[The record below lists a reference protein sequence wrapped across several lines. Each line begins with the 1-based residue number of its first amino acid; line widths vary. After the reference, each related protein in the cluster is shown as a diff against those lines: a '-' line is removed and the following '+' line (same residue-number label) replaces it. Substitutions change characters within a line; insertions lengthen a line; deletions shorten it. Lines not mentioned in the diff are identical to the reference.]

1 MSDLF
6 ECRGLALHNGNPRL
20 EKRDDCLYDD
30 MRPTSPH
37 PDGQRPRTLT
47 HKQLWLLGSNQPCS
61 LDLPSMV
68 LSKEDLLAHS
78 RYIRDTLAPGIA
90 KDSHLVSGKHA
101 FDLSHL
107 RSALDE
113 LHKSPMTVE
122 ILSFSRVEKA
132 LQRIVEAGGGR
143 WPPDIV
149 TKARD
154 LIARWEES
162 LGPLQRVR
170 TDLWGIGG
178 PLHGL
183 SKPEKLFRKGHAS
196 RPMSSS
202 LQGET
207 H

>member
-1 MSDLF
+1 
-6 ECRGLALHNGNPRL
+6 
-20 EKRDDCLYDD
+20 
-30 MRPTSPH
+30 
-37 PDGQRPRTLT
+37 
-47 HKQLWLLGSNQPCS
+47 
-61 LDLPSMV
+61 MV

-78 RYIRDTLAPGIA
+78 RYIRDTLAPRIA

-101 FDLSHL
+101 FDLSQL

-122 ILSFSRVEKA
+122 ILSFSRIEKA
-132 LQRIVEAGGGR
+132 LQRIVEAQGGR

-154 LIARWEES
+154 LIARWEKS

-170 TDLWGIGG
+170 TDLWGAGG
-178 PLHGL
+178 PLYGL
-183 SKPEKLFRKGHAS
+183 SKPEKLFRKGYAS
-196 RPMSSS
+196 RPMSMGF
-202 LQGET
+202 QGGS

>member
-1 MSDLF
+1 MI
-6 ECRGLALHNGNPRL
+6 
-20 EKRDDCLYDD
+20 
-30 MRPTSPH
+30 
-37 PDGQRPRTLT
+37 
-47 HKQLWLLGSNQPCS
+47 
-61 LDLPSMV
+61 

-78 RYIRDTLAPGIA
+78 RYIRDTLAPRIA
-90 KDSHLVSGKHA
+90 KDSHIVSGKHA

-122 ILSFSRVEKA
+122 ILSFSRIEKA
-132 LQRIVEAGGGR
+132 LQRIVEAHGR

-183 SKPEKLFRKGHAS
+183 SRPEKLFRKGYAS
-196 RPMSSS
+196 RPTSRG

-207 H
+207 Y